1 MQPTTPSRRP
11 RPVVRGLVALGL
23 VLVLAIGGFGVYLA
37 GVAGDLPWQTD
48 PTRVVNAIT
57 PFAGI
62 PGFGDDPTEP
72 PAATPGPSSVAS
84 PAATTAPA
92 RSPAPTTTP

>member
-1 MQPTTPSRRP
+1 MQPTTSSRRT
-11 RPVVRGLVALGL
+11 RPVLRGLIALGL
-23 VLVLAIGGFGVYLA
+23 VLVLAISGFGVYLA

-84 PAATTAPA
+84 PAATPSPTT
-92 RSPAPTTTP
+92 SPAPTTTP